1 MHCVRDDANVSMDS
15 DQIAKLGRANMGKL
29 VSQWDLLPNSNIFVK
44 ETWYQ
49 SHFEEDV
56 GLFGEYFVE
65 LLDST
70 RVSVLAY
77 PLSPIMEAYGLDWEK
92 PPLWLLDKKGKP
104 ASALHRC
111 DWDQMFSEP
120 IGFLF
125 FSFLFFGHAHIICEQ
140 NDVWTELCTCIFKWF
155 VYDQPFLCNIY
166 HIIFHMHIW
175 PFLKHQSFVPVP
187 FENPSVEG
195 AANPIDCSQRQCAAL
210 TFARRY
216 EGEIRWWFWKVFP
229 GKNPPKGMGSFKRW
243 KGENGWNKIELQWST
258 EEFAIFLLH
267 SIHMFEVRAQQHW
280 WATVLFFFQMWFSCQ
295 VGVQIHIYTLIT
307 SLVDWDRCDFC
318 PQKHRLASRLKPVS
332 YYVWQIPH
340 DQHCRIVNYLHH
352 CLLQT

>member
-1 MHCVRDDANVSMDS
+1 MWAKWCMNRIMHMYIQVICIWSTFSVQYLPYNFSYAYLTISEAS
-15 DQIAKLGRANMGKL
+15 KLRLSSFRKSIGRR
-29 VSQWDLLPNSNIFVK
+29 SCEPN
-44 ETWYQ
+44 
-49 SHFEEDV
+49 
-56 GLFGEYFVE
+56 
-65 LLDST
+65 
-70 RVSVLAY
+70 
-77 PLSPIMEAYGLDWEK
+77 
-92 PPLWLLDKKGKP
+92 WLLTT
-104 ASALHRC
+104 AVCS
-111 DWDQMFSEP
+111 
-120 IGFLF
+120 
-125 FSFLFFGHAHIICEQ
+125 
-140 NDVWTELCTCIFKWF
+140 TYLCPK
-155 VYDQPFLCNIY
+155 
-166 HIIFHMHIW
+166 IW
-175 PFLKHQSFVPVP
+175 RW
-187 FENPSVEG
+187 NPLMV
-195 AANPIDCSQRQCAAL
+195 
-210 TFARRY
+210 
-216 EGEIRWWFWKVFP
+216 WKVFP